1 MVTAFVLISTSK
13 GSIDKTAQSLVKT
26 KYISEV
32 YSVTGDWDLVAVVKI
47 KNSEQLPILINKKIQ
62 KIEGVE
68 RTTTLVAF
76 QVFNKDAFERVF
88 SIGF

>member
-13 GSIDKTAQSLVKT
+13 GAIDKTAQSLVKT
-26 KYISEV
+26 KDISEV

-47 KNSEQLPILINKKIQ
+47 KNSEQLPILINKKIH

-68 RTTTLVAF
+68 RTTTLIAF